1 MVLSTPTQE
10 LEPILWDLLKEMSVC
25 VYQTF
30 SGMSFKYS
38 IRGGEMFVERKETS
52 ITKAT
57 IMLAFQKA
65 IQIQNEQGCVS
76 GPKKLG
82 SFGASYLYP
91 IFLRIGFITRE
102 YQTVEEET

>member
-1 MVLSTPTQE
+1 
-10 LEPILWDLLKEMSVC
+10 
-25 VYQTF
+25 
-30 SGMSFKYS
+30 
-38 IRGGEMFVERKETS
+38 MFVDRKEKS

-65 IQIQNEQGCVS
+65 LQIQNEQGCVS

-91 IFLRIGFITRE
+91 IFLRIGFISRDN
-102 YQTVEEET
+102 QTIEEET

>member
-1 MVLSTPTQE
+1 
-10 LEPILWDLLKEMSVC
+10 
-25 VYQTF
+25 
-30 SGMSFKYS
+30 
-38 IRGGEMFVERKETS
+38 MFVERKETS